1 MPKFAYKAK
10 DSDGNTVTGELEANN
25 ERDAAI
31 LIREKGH
38 WPIEIRR
45 ATGAGAPTPH
55 RFWSRLGYYVIEP
68 IWTGVNIAQLALF
81 YRQLA
86 TMLGSGMS
94 LTEALNSIGRRT
106 RGRLGRIVREAAVRA
121 QGGCPLS
128 ETLARYPRI
137 FTSFQLSLLKA
148 GETGG
153 LLERMVDRIA
163 TYLEWELTIRR
174 RIAAATFY
182 PKLLAVCILVIP
194 LFPTL
199 VLRGPASFLLAVYS
213 NIRSVV
219 LGLVGFIIAIKLVF
233 QFESTRLVW
242 DFVKLQFPVLG
253 WSAHKIA
260 MARFS
265 RAMSALYAAGVSI
278 AECVSIAA
286 DASGNVYLARRL
298 KGTIGR
304 LHAGES
310 LTTSLSA
317 SRALSPIVLDM
328 LATGEKTG
336 ATDVVL
342 DKVAD
347 YMEEEVDA
355 TLQKVGP
362 VLLVVGVLIAGFVV
376 GMMVV
381 NFYSGYFSNLLGGV
395 GQ

>member
-1 MPKFAYKAK
+1 MPRFAYKAK
-10 DSDGNTVTGELEANN
+10 DSDGNTVIGELEADS

-31 LIREKGH
+31 LIQKKGH

-45 ATGAGAPTPH
+45 ITGTVDLTSR
-55 RFWSRLGYYVIEP
+55 RFWSRLGYYLIEP
-68 IWTGVNIAQLALF
+68 IWAGVNIAQLVLF
-81 YRQLA
+81 YRQMA
-86 TMLGSGMS
+86 TMLGSGMGIA
-94 LTEALNSIGRRT
+94 EALNSIGRRT
-106 RGRLGRIVREAAVRA
+106 RGRLGRIIREAAVRA
-121 QGGCPLS
+121 QSGCPLS

-153 LLERMVDRIA
+153 LFERMVDRIA
-163 TYLEWELTIRR
+163 TYLEWELTIRK

-199 VLRGPASFLLAVYS
+199 VLRGPAPFLLAVYS
-213 NIRSVV
+213 NICLIV
-219 LGLVGFIIAIKLVF
+219 LGLVGFIVAIKLVF

-242 DFVKLQFPVLG
+242 DFIKLRFPVLG
-253 WSAHKIA
+253 WSAHKTA

-278 AECVSIAA
+278 AECVSISA

-298 KGTIGR
+298 KGVIDR

-310 LTTSLSA
+310 LATSLSA

-328 LATGEKTG
+328 LATGDKTG
-336 ATDVVL
+336 AIDVVL
-342 DKVAD
+342 DKIAE

-362 VLLVVGVLIAGFVV
+362 VLLVVGVSIAGFVV